1 MPKKHSTLALGKA
14 LVKTIRE
21 AAPDT
26 PNIKKSQKYPFDSA
40 AVSKLFT
47 DPKFYTFFNSAKY
60 IPPQKK

>member
-21 AAPDT
+21 AASDT
-26 PNIKKSQKYPFDSA
+26 PNIKKLQKYPFDSA
-40 AVSKLFT
+40 AVSK
-47 DPKFYTFFNSAKY
+47 FYTFFNCAKY